1 VVADRRPAIS
11 RWLGALAL
19 GLLVV
24 SPAMA
29 AIERP
34 HSLAFKTGYHA
45 YPPSSYFSDFS
56 QRNGIGG
63 TSDFRGQSLELMDYT
78 YQWRPRW
85 GLNIS
90 LANGYYQKYAPDE
103 EFQQTLFTYYT
114 TITPIYSI
122 RGTGLVG
129 SWTVYAGAGVGRYGL
144 TLRFDGSTG
153 SDEFNNNTL
162 GYQALI
168 GAEYRY
174 SEQVGF
180 LIEGK
185 YARARMGFGR
195 DLEGDSPS
203 PALRALRIDLG
214 GQNLLVGVRIH
225 F

>member
-1 VVADRRPAIS
+1 MVADRRPAIG

-29 AIERP
+29 AVERP
-34 HSLAFKTGYHA
+34 HSLAFKTGYHV
-45 YPPSSYFSDFS
+45 YPASSYLDFS
-56 QRNGIGG
+56 QRFGLGG
-63 TSDFRGQSLELMDYT
+63 TSEFRGQSLELFDYT
-78 YQWRPRW
+78 YQWEPRW
-85 GLNIS
+85 GLNFS
-90 LANGYYQKYAPDE
+90 WFSGYYQKYTPAE
-103 EFQQTLFTYYT
+103 NLQQSLVTAYT

-129 SWTVYAGAGVGRYGL
+129 AWTVYAGAGVGWYSL
-144 TLRFDGSTG
+144 VLRFDSGTGST
-153 SDEFNNNTL
+153 EINNNTL

-180 LIEGK
+180 LLEGK
-185 YARARMGFGR
+185 YARARLGFGR
-195 DLEGDSPS
+195 DLGSDPTS
-203 PALRALRIDLG
+203 RALRIDLG